1 MPLSSTTTLSD
12 LRTEMAKFAAH
23 MGPEFHLPPAE
34 AESLY
39 ADEATFT
46 TEQPDAKRMEQIV
59 AHLQM
64 LGYLDLHEGQNA
76 IALAEINAAEEAF
89 AGDLALALAEG
100 QIALHFDDTEQKQNA
115 QLSDGERR
123 LRYLKAVATF
133 EGEVTLPEWTGGEG
147 RLRTRIV
154 RHRLVCFGLLAP
166 QQSADPFPSSSTE
179 ERVRIGC
186 TLFGIGN
193 GDRRELINLLGNAP
207 AATEAFIAAH
217 TGESGSLLGIY
228 HTHTRHLAAADWPS
242 PKGHPG
248 YRIVGTASRPRHWEQ
263 TGDRWEL
270 KRDPSHAGPALP
282 SFERI
287 DFMDR
292 APLHSVAALAQ
303 TPANRV
309 GLELLQLRLWML
321 GYYLGELASPWDGLS
336 TSALRQLIKD
346 TPSTVIKDQEDILRI
361 GWGGWI
367 MINLPRIL
375 TIIVEHFDN
384 PAEQLGF
391 AELDELAEET
401 VKEIG
406 EKEWDGIRDSY
417 AAVRRSE
424 GKKLAAPQLTA
435 TTYFRGNNR
444 PARRFRYFGWRKLFA
459 AAGAF
464 LQRIGIAIG
473 QVARTIKA
481 AAKALIDELKKA
493 SRQAFELLRHVWRK
507 ARLAMRIARLGMRR
521 FYCWLSGTPV
531 FSQQGDH
538 VVATHWSMDFD
549 TCCIVSSGCPAELV
563 AAHAE
568 KLDWMS
574 RSGAFMAE
582 VALLVFG
589 LLMKAVE
596 FNWMLFAY
604 NAFTGIRDLLKNEDY
619 RRLFSSDL
627 LERPVC

>member
-12 LRTEMAKFAAH
+12 LRTEMANFAAH
-23 MGPEFHLPPAE
+23 MEPEFHLPPAE
-34 AESLY
+34 AEPLY

-46 TEQPDAKRMEQIV
+46 TEQPDVKRMEQIV

-76 IALAEINAAEEAF
+76 IALAEIKAAEEAF

-100 QIALHFDDTEQKQNA
+100 QIALHFDEAEQKQNA
-115 QLSDGERR
+115 KLSDGERL

-133 EGEVTLPEWTGGEG
+133 EGEVALPQWTGEEG

-154 RHRLVCFGLLAP
+154 RHRLVCYGLLAP
-166 QQSADPFPSSSTE
+166 QQSADPFPPANPTE
-179 ERVRIGC
+179 WMRIGC
-186 TLFGIGN
+186 NMFGLQN

-217 TGESGSLLGIY
+217 TGESDSLLGIY
-228 HTHTRHLAAADWPS
+228 HTHKQHLTAADWPS
-242 PKGHPG
+242 LKGHPG
-248 YRIVGTASRPRHWEQ
+248 YRIDGTEPGPHHWVRN
-263 TGDRWEL
+263 GDRWEL
-270 KRDPSHAGPALP
+270 RSDSAHSESALP
-282 SFERI
+282 SFKRI
-287 DFMDR
+287 GLKDR
-292 APLHSVAALAQ
+292 HSLPSVATLAQ
-303 TPANRV
+303 TSANRV

-321 GYYLGELASPWDGLS
+321 GYYLGELASPWDELS
-336 TSALRQLIKD
+336 TSALEQFIKD

-361 GWGGWI
+361 GWGGWM

-375 TIIVEHFDN
+375 TIIVEHSDN

-391 AELDELAEET
+391 AELDELAEQT

-406 EKEWDGIRDSY
+406 EKEWGEISTAY
-417 AAVRRSE
+417 GAVRSHE
-424 GKKLAAPQLTA
+424 GMELGTPQLTA
-435 TTYFRGNNR
+435 TTYSRGDNR

-459 AAGAF
+459 AASAF
-464 LQRIGIAIG
+464 LHRIGAEIG
-473 QVARTIKA
+473 NKIKA
-481 AAKALIDELKKA
+481 AAKMVIAALKSA

-507 ARLAMRIARLGMRR
+507 ARLAMRIARLALRR

-563 AAHAE
+563 AAHAT

-574 RSGAFMAE
+574 RSGAFMAQ

-589 LLMKAVE
+589 LLMKAAE
-596 FNWMLFAY
+596 FNWLLLAY
-604 NAFTGIRDLLKNEDY
+604 NAFTGIRDILKNEDY